1 MAGLFKKLK
10 QDYTLNPNKG
20 SNKATDF
27 VKGLADWKQVG
38 EDLNKAGKIAEDAA
52 VYGSTALI
60 SPLSVPVAMATGQS
74 IPGLLGYKSQSK
86 LGEIGSDV
94 YAKGQQL
101 GGGLAVGYMG
111 GGNMGLANTFNKQ
124 KQNDMYKFGSGG
136 LNTHKTVINVEK
148 GELLADPKTGE
159 IIEHYNDVPKHP
171 KGEHEIDLRGNV
183 EAPVGY
189 AVIPANMAND
199 YKAASAEQRLKMI
212 QTLPGFSGEK
222 LGVGTDAIGAVT
234 EVADKGNNMPVLGAT
249 ALGAVV
255 PMGYGLYQSI
265 AANRALKKLAK
276 DPYQQYNEQVQP
288 ELQTAYS
295 GALGRSADASLR
307 ARYGLSQEQ
316 KAAYA
321 QNVSRDI
328 NTRMQR
334 AQDLSG
340 GNLGAA
346 VGNVMNANHIQA
358 YQQQAAL
365 DAQRQAE
372 KQMYA
377 DRMAQYADSL
387 AQRIASARMSQQNA
401 NVGFQNQL
409 KLQKERAYGLAKQQG
424 MQNVM
429 NAPMS
434 AASVLATYYGGK

>member
-1 MAGLFKKLK
+1 MLF
-10 QDYTLNPNKG
+10 
-20 SNKATDF
+20 
-27 VKGLADWKQVG
+27 
-38 EDLNKAGKIAEDAA
+38 
-52 VYGSTALI
+52 
-60 SPLSVPVAMATGQS
+60 
-74 IPGLLGYKSQSK
+74 
-86 LGEIGSDV
+86 
-94 YAKGQQL
+94 
-101 GGGLAVGYMG
+101 
-111 GGNMGLANTFNKQ
+111 
-124 KQNDMYKFGSGG
+124 
-136 LNTHKTVINVEK
+136 
-148 GELLADPKTGE
+148 
-159 IIEHYNDVPKHP
+159 
-171 KGEHEIDLRGNV
+171 
-183 EAPVGY
+183 
-189 AVIPANMAND
+189 
-199 YKAASAEQRLKMI
+199 
-212 QTLPGFSGEK
+212 
-222 LGVGTDAIGAVT
+222 
-234 EVADKGNNMPVLGAT
+234 
-249 ALGAVV
+249 
-255 PMGYGLYQSI
+255 
-265 AANRALKKLAK
+265 
-276 DPYQQYNEQVQP
+276 
-288 ELQTAYS
+288 
-295 GALGRSADASLR
+295 RS
-307 ARYGLSQEQ
+307 SQEQ